1 MSRWGAEVL
10 ATGVMGMIHASNASE
25 RQEPAETIEE
35 SPQTEEESRQQWVA
49 VSELRE
55 RPSAG
60 GHIAFL
66 TYWALRP
73 KEDDQAAAHADEGGS
88 ENKTLADTA
97 ESVTALPPLALV
109 QTVAARW
116 RRLGEQEDGEQ
127 PSLLG
132 FRVAAALSPQ
142 EVSAWCP
149 GAAVRLYTLGG
160 PVAPLPDTMLSEDP
174 LSRYSVVQAPTMS
187 FWPELRALIEAQERE
202 QPGMDRWEDLERD
215 LDLLEQELTFWLES
229 PYGLIVNLY
238 EGEDLIGHLSLA
250 RQRDETEGCDG
261 WGIIALHVA
270 RRVRGQQL
278 SVLLQRVAATL
289 IVSRRRE
296 RQFTQALHAIRRVP
310 AREHISVEAAKH
322 TDEERA
328 AEAGDEAPPAQ
339 DANPSD
345 AGTAAS
351 EAESA
356 VSPEEDQG
364 APVAHLLE
372 QPWPYLFGFVPPNN
386 IPALRGA
393 YAAGREIIG
402 TYVDVPMAALEGQ
415 K

>member
-1 MSRWGAEVL
+1 
-10 ATGVMGMIHASNASE
+10 MIHASNASE
-25 RQEPAETIEE
+25 RQEPPETRAET
-35 SPQTEEESRQQWVA
+35 PQQEHEQAISHSGRQWAA

-55 RPSAG
+55 RPGTG

-73 KEDDQAAAHADEGGS
+73 TEGDQAAAHADEMESGS
-88 ENKTLADTA
+88 TA
-97 ESVTALPPLALV
+97 LTDAAEPLTMLPPLALV

-116 RRLGEQEDGEQ
+116 MRLGKQEDGEQ

-160 PVAPLPDTMLSEDP
+160 PVAPLPDTALSAEP
-174 LSRYSVVQAPTMS
+174 LARYSVVQAPTMS

-202 QPGMDRWEDLERD
+202 QPGMDRWEDLEHD

-229 PYGLIVNLY
+229 PHGLIVNLY

-261 WGIIALHVA
+261 WGIIALHIA
-270 RRVRGQQL
+270 RRARGRQL
-278 SVLLQRVAATL
+278 SVLLQRIAATL
-289 IVSRRRE
+289 IVTRRME
-296 RQFTQALHAIRRVP
+296 RQATRVLPVIRPVP
-310 AREHISVEAAKH
+310 QREIGPAEAEKKRAKEDAAK
-322 TDEERA
+322 
-328 AEAGDEAPPAQ
+328 AGDAVSPAQ
-339 DANPSD
+339 DANPGNEGATS
-345 AGTAAS
+345 
-351 EAESA
+351 AEGG
-356 VSPEEDQG
+356 QG
-364 APVAHLLE
+364 LPGAHMLE

-402 TYVDVPMAALEGQ
+402 TYVDVPMAALAGQ
-415 K
+415 Q

>member
-1 MSRWGAEVL
+1 
-10 ATGVMGMIHASNASE
+10 MIHASNASE
-25 RQEPAETIEE
+25 RQEPTKTIEE
-35 SPQTEEESRQQWVA
+35 EPPQAEEERQAAPESGQQWVA

-55 RPSAG
+55 RPNAG

-73 KEDDQAAAHADEGGS
+73 REDGQADAHADEEESGS
-88 ENKTLADTA
+88 KSLDDTA
-97 ESVTALPPLALV
+97 ESVTRLPPLALV

-116 RRLGEQEDGEQ
+116 KRLGEQENGEQ

-160 PVAPLPDTMLSEDP
+160 LVAPLSDTALSEEP
-174 LSRYSVVQAPTMS
+174 LARYSVVQAPTMS

-202 QPGMDRWEDLERD
+202 QPGVDRWEDLEHD
-215 LDLLEQELTFWLES
+215 LDLLEQELLFWLES

-238 EGEDLIGHLSLA
+238 EGEDLVGHLSLA

-261 WGIIALHVA
+261 WGIIALHIA
-270 RRVRGQQL
+270 RRARGQQL

-296 RQFTQALHAIRRVP
+296 RQVTQALQALRRVP
-310 AREHISVEAAKH
+310 ARAAGAAEAAKH
-322 TDEERA
+322 ADEKHA
-328 AEAGDEAPPAQ
+328 TEASYEALPAQ
-339 DANPSD
+339 DANPGDED
-345 AGTAAS
+345 AAAP
-351 EAESA
+351 EAASA
-356 VSPEEDQG
+356 VSAEGNQG
-364 APVAHLLE
+364 KPAENMLE

-402 TYVDVPMAALEGQ
+402 TYVDVPMAALEGP